1 LIVKNDSRKSNYMNL
16 FCRNLKLTL
25 LLAPALCATS
35 LLGHASASDSEGQAQ
50 RGILLVTFGSSY
62 PEAQVAF
69 DRIDA
74 MAHERWPDTPI
85 YWAYTSDFIRKKL
98 LKRGEVHD
106 APLAAMAKMHDAGI
120 DEVAVQSLHVIAGV
134 EYEEVVGAVD
144 AFQSTNLAFDRVAI
158 GRPLLASAE
167 DLYSVADLILA
178 EAAESRGPDEALI
191 LMGHGSGEHP
201 ADLTYLA
208 AASVFN
214 KRDATAFLGTVEG
227 HPTFDDLLA
236 DLNVAGIKRAALMPF
251 MSVAGDH
258 ARNDLAGD
266 EPDSWK
272 TQLEAAG
279 IECSVIMR
287 GMGEMPEVVNQ
298 WLDHL
303 EVALNEL
310 DKD

>member
-1 LIVKNDSRKSNYMNL
+1 MNL
-16 FCRNLKLTL
+16 FFRNLKLTML
-25 LLAPALCATS
+25 LMPALCATT
-35 LLGHASASDSEGQAQ
+35 LLGHASASDSGVPAQ

-69 DRIDA
+69 ERVDA
-74 MAHERWPDTPI
+74 MAKERWPDTPI

-106 APLAAMAKMHDAGI
+106 APLAAMAKMRDAGI
-120 DEVAVQSLHVIAGV
+120 DEIAVQSLHVIAGV
-134 EYEEVVGAVD
+134 EYEEVVSAVN
-144 AFQSTNLAFDRVAI
+144 AFQSTNLAFDRVTI

-167 DLYSVADLILA
+167 DLYAVADLILA
-178 EAAESRGPDEALI
+178 EAATARADDEALV

-208 AASVFN
+208 AASVFH

-236 DLNVAGIKRAALMPF
+236 DLNATGVKRAALMPF

-258 ARNDLAGD
+258 ARNDLAGE

-272 TQLEAAG
+272 SQLEAAG
-279 IECSVIMR
+279 IECSVILR
-287 GMGEMPEVVNQ
+287 GMGEMPALVNQ
-298 WLDHL
+298 WLAHL
-303 EVALNEL
+303 DLALTEL
-310 DKD
+310 DGDAE

>member
-1 LIVKNDSRKSNYMNL
+1 MNL
-16 FCRNLKLTL
+16 SRHDFKLTL
-25 LLAPALCATS
+25 LLMVVLWATGS
-35 LLGHASASDSEGQAQ
+35 SAHANSSEKVTPVKP
-50 RGILLVTFGSSY
+50 GILLVTFGSSY

-69 DRIDA
+69 ERIDA
-74 MAHERWPDTPI
+74 MAHARWPDTPI

-120 DEVAVQSLHVIAGV
+120 NEVAVQSLHVIAGV

-167 DLYSVADLILA
+167 DLYEVADLILA
-178 EAAESRGPDEALI
+178 EAAESREPDEALI

-208 AASVFN
+208 AASVLQ

-227 HPTFDDLLA
+227 HPTFDDLLV
-236 DLNVAGIKRAALMPF
+236 DLTAAGVKRATLMPF

-258 ARNDLAGD
+258 ARNDLAG
-266 EPDSWK
+266 EESDSWK
-272 TQLEAAG
+272 SQLEAEG

-287 GMGEMPEVVNQ
+287 GMGEMPALVNQ
-298 WLDHL
+298 WLAHL
-303 EVALNEL
+303 EVAMTEL
-310 DKD
+310 EKDDV